1 MAHPPP
7 SYSPQYSTSPTFP
20 PHTHQSPPPQQY
32 STAPP
37 PTKRA
42 KLSPNPPSPYGPPS
56 FMGNGL
62 APNPNFAQNPY
73 QGHPSPHQNGFQSQP
88 HTNAPPT
95 PTGTMMGPPSRP
107 VEEKPADLNDLSDV
121 LYSAGIDVRSEEAA
135 LVQRNYNQQHDPRSF
150 ETAAGSFNSVGS
162 LQHPYFDNSP
172 YLSQN
177 TVGDRASFYGAGS
190 FNQPALTPEAVEQQ
204 VERARK
210 EAIRNKCYA
219 MQYELRDPFLYSR
232 PIYKKLVSHMRKN
245 QIKFPDGRAIHA
257 TELNGPNYQIGMQRL
272 PAPEPG
278 NVGEYLTM
286 ISAVGTSA
294 VLPSNGAIADIATL
308 LSLAAKERIRA
319 MIEDSAALARGRR
332 ISSHGVVPP
341 DFRDLATGTGEP
353 TEITSAVSPNT
364 TSLKR
369 TFSEANS
376 LPTPVSS
383 TQDSPRKTISF
394 RNALAVAI
402 TKTIESDNALE
413 EARAAKRSKR
423 NVDTIMSGEPSRAG
437 SISSTP
443 APGTPGAP
451 GERAPDVPKK
461 GLSKKEQKRQA
472 DAKASEA
479 QQHAAT
485 SSSLNMALGTTG
497 NLFGG
502 KKISWMSSKK
512 PAVDT
517 GFGPPRIPPSSQKA
531 TSAAAAKTAQGKK
544 LGEFREDR
552 EGGQGIQLRD
562 MIMIM
567 EPEPKERRALARAYN
582 RMGPKR

>member
-369 TFSEANS
+369 MIHAELFATFAKRLQEPFPKLTHSQRRFPPPKILQEKPYPSATPLQSPLRKQSNPTMHSRKPAPPNGANGTLILS
-376 LPTPVSS
+376 CPVSPAAQVLYPARPLQARQERRAS
-383 TQDSPRKTISF
+383 GPPMCPRKVSARRS
-394 RNALAVAI
+394 RNVRPMPKL
-402 TKTIESDNALE
+402 
-413 EARAAKRSKR
+413 AKRSSTLQHPAR
-423 NVDTIMSGEPSRAG
+423 STWLWELQVTCSVGRRYPGCRARSR
-437 SISSTP
+437 P
-443 APGTPGAP
+443 
-451 GERAPDVPKK
+451 
-461 GLSKKEQKRQA
+461 
-472 DAKASEA
+472 
-479 QQHAAT
+479 
-485 SSSLNMALGTTG
+485 
-497 NLFGG
+497 
-502 KKISWMSSKK
+502 
-512 PAVDT
+512 
-517 GFGPPRIPPSSQKA
+517 
-531 TSAAAAKTAQGKK
+531 
-544 LGEFREDR
+544 
-552 EGGQGIQLRD
+552 
-562 MIMIM
+562 
-567 EPEPKERRALARAYN
+567 
-582 RMGPKR
+582 